1 MSTDLNPELLAV
13 LADPETREP
22 VSLANEAQLA
32 RLREALASG
41 EARRHDGAAPPTEVQ
56 AALISQ
62 QGKVAYLVQDGI
74 PNLLV
79 DERLELSVSLSDI
92 S

>member
-1 MSTDLNPELLAV
+1 MSTDLNPELLSV
-13 LADPETREP
+13 LADPETHEP
-22 VSLANEAQLA
+22 V
-32 RLREALASG
+32 ALASESQLERLRQAISAG
-41 EARRHDGAAPPTEVQ
+41 EVRRHDGASLPAEVQ

-62 QGKVAYLVQDGI
+62 QGRVAYLVQDGI

-79 DERLELSVSLSDI
+79 EERLELAVSLSDA